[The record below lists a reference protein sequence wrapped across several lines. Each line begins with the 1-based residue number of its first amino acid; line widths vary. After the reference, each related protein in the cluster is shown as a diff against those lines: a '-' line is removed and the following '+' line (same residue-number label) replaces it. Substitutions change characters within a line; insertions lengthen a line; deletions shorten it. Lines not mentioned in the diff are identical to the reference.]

1 MSKTDHGKSKICELL
16 SQLSSFARFVYGVLA
31 SDCSNCQRFPRICDD
46 VAWFNDFR
54 SRWHQHIWNLVAFP
68 LKVEYCIQHCGT
80 LNSYVVHCAK
90 LRLVGI
96 YICVMFACVG
106 VPSGTFL
113 QINLSFDTFSD
124 KLSIICLCLS
134 VSEGGGLVLAA
145 PVLMLNV
152 SLKVRKFCEC
162 CEYIITLW
170 VPLHVWELRSFDC

>member
-16 SQLSSFARFVYGVLA
+16 SQFSSFARFVYGVLA

-46 VAWFNDFR
+46 VAWFNGFR

-113 QINLSFDTFSD
+113 QINLSFWHIQWQI
-124 KLSIICLCLS
+124 KYHLSLSQCISGWRACAGCSGFDAQCLFES
-134 VSEGGGLVLAA
+134 
-145 PVLMLNV
+145 
-152 SLKVRKFCEC
+152 
-162 CEYIITLW
+162 
-170 VPLHVWELRSFDC
+170 